1 MGRHD
6 CIRDTGDICPRCESA
21 AEERRYG
28 IEYDTG
34 ASDREADRYEREVLG
49 L

>member
-1 MGRHD
+1 MRRHQCGED
-6 CIRDTGDICPRCESA
+6 CPRCQNE

-28 IEYDTG
+28 LEYDAG